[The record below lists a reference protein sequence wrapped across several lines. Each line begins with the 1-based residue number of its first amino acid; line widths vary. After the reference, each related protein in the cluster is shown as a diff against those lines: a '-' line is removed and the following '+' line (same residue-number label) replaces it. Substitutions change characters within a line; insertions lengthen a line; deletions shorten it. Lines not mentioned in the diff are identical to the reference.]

1 MARPRAR
8 TPQSTPAQYLLP
20 RHALALLAGAGL
32 AAAQSSS
39 LPRIDYSALGT
50 VAVVGSFAGLSFYD
64 AENPPRPYDSRAS
77 TLVARDADGDLRNL
91 GATDEG
97 GAIRAV
103 CQTPDA
109 LVYVGGNFS
118 SIGGVEAANIASY
131 DPAGGTFAALA
142 GGLTGEVRALSCNG
156 STVYAGGEFGAPSG
170 VDGGPNVAAWS
181 AADSAWTTLPLY
193 GFNGAVDSIAS
204 SEDGRSLFFGGAFS
218 TTFSNSSAA
227 NSSSSSSSTGPE
239 FPSLGSSLTP
249 ISLNSSDY
257 WASPTTWTSGF
268 GRPQYIFCPRHADG
282 IGASWLLVDGQTGFF
297 TARMFRQLNAR
308 GIRIGNTFYEGR
320 GTRNFSVVSIPDNQV
335 LELTYA
341 SNPYDSTSELATC
354 SDNCP
359 LAHDPAIPYQDF
371 LFPEGTSLTGFQ
383 LNIFGW
389 YGAGGGLHL
398 LQLLSD
404 GAYAYAVESNNNSPC
419 SNGLAASTEAQ
430 VSTSGTWTTA
440 EVNTAIPGTVQEVLV
455 ADVAGGTSASSAPSV
470 TWKPYVSQPGEY
482 AVFLVTPGCVGT
494 ESCASRTSVRV
505 TATPSGG
512 DATGTTVDQATPD
525 DISTLVYNGTLNAG
539 ADALEVTMTLADGGA
554 PTSGETYQLVANYV
568 NLVAAST
575 SGTSMRID
583 RGYGLYEYPL
593 VDTGAFGDAVPTAQ
607 AQGVNASATMTN
619 ATALNALS
627 FDLNEGAIVRSVISV
642 GSGEDAHVFVG
653 GEFTYSGDTGS
664 SVNVVGY
671 RRDQILIA
679 PNGGLGGSVASL
691 VAINGVLYAA
701 GAFTAASD
709 GAVGEL
715 SGLAK
720 WNYSASASAWEALGS
735 VPSVGGSVAQL
746 AVVNPASDD
755 DDASAAVI
763 AAGAGGSGLAFYEPA
778 SSSWNESAA
787 GLFLGNLTAV
797 GSASSRANTNST
809 TYLAGNIIAAIKDA
823 APGGAVL
830 SEGRNGR
837 PQLDSFGF
845 GFNTSSASSPVSA
858 SSNASSASARSK
870 RSDSPGPLGSLLQ
883 RRTVSRLLLEPRAP
897 QTTAAV
903 NLTLPSP
910 IQAVAASS
918 ASSSGSQTD
927 QVLAGAFWKNGST
940 ELMLLGGSF
949 ATESGVSN
957 LGAYDTAADTLASLP
972 GLEVV
977 GAVTALKVVEDSLW
991 VGGNFSTAAG
1001 RQGLST
1007 YSLKD
1012 QTLDDSQPPLTGYSG
1027 SNATVNVIA
1036 QRPGYDD
1043 QILVAG
1049 AFSSAG
1055 SLSCQS
1061 VCLWDNKKL
1070 QWSSLATGLQGAV
1083 GAIDFAGDKS
1093 EYLIAAG
1100 AFEVNDE
1107 TRYVARWSFKNS
1119 TWLNIGAASDLPG
1132 PATAVS
1138 ADDHNAD
1145 KIYVAGSSTSGSPYV
1160 LFWNGT
1166 TWADVNNNTLASGSG
1181 IQQLAF
1187 VPLSRSHESNDAME
1201 SNRMLLV
1208 SGDLTIND
1216 TSVSSALYDG
1226 EAWYP
1231 YLVATSETG
1240 SSGIVAQM
1248 FYSVSNFSLSAG
1260 RHLAAGLV
1268 ILISIAIG
1276 LGLVFLFVL
1285 IGLLVMLAT
1294 KRRDE
1299 RQYPPRDPQR
1309 EVGTTSD
1316 ASSLHRPSS
1325 LLQTV
1330 GAATAVLLDPK
1341 GEKAIHR
1348 DMHGGDGTGS
1358 FDAAALSYGGG
1369 AGGSD
1374 LDEDEGGEP
1383 STALARYSF
1392 HAEHPG
1398 ELSISANEQ
1407 LQILESQDP
1416 NWWMVANRDGQR
1428 GLVPLS
1434 YLA

>member
-1 MARPRAR
+1 MR
-8 TPQSTPAQYLLP
+8 L
-20 RHALALLAGAGL
+20 
-32 AAAQSSS
+32 
-39 LPRIDYSALGT
+39 
-50 VAVVGSFAGLSFYD
+50 
-64 AENPPRPYDSRAS
+64 
-77 TLVARDADGDLRNL
+77 
-91 GATDEG
+91 
-97 GAIRAV
+97 
-103 CQTPDA
+103 
-109 LVYVGGNFS
+109 
-118 SIGGVEAANIASY
+118 
-131 DPAGGTFAALA
+131 
-142 GGLTGEVRALSCNG
+142 
-156 STVYAGGEFGAPSG
+156 
-170 VDGGPNVAAWS
+170 
-181 AADSAWTTLPLY
+181 
-193 GFNGAVDSIAS
+193 
-204 SEDGRSLFFGGAFS
+204 
-218 TTFSNSSAA
+218 
-227 NSSSSSSSTGPE
+227 
-239 FPSLGSSLTP
+239 
-249 ISLNSSDY
+249 
-257 WASPTTWTSGF
+257 
-268 GRPQYIFCPRHADG
+268 
-282 IGASWLLVDGQTGFF
+282 
-297 TARMFRQLNAR
+297 
-308 GIRIGNTFYEGR
+308 
-320 GTRNFSVVSIPDNQV
+320 
-335 LELTYA
+335 
-341 SNPYDSTSELATC
+341 
-354 SDNCP
+354 
-359 LAHDPAIPYQDF
+359 
-371 LFPEGTSLTGFQ
+371 
-383 LNIFGW
+383 
-389 YGAGGGLHL
+389 
-398 LQLLSD
+398 
-404 GAYAYAVESNNNSPC
+404 SPC
-419 SNGLAASTEAQ
+419 PSCLSE
-430 VSTSGTWTTA
+430 
-440 EVNTAIPGTVQEVLV
+440 PLTV
-455 ADVAGGTSASSAPSV
+455 
-470 TWKPYVSQPGEY
+470 
-482 AVFLVTPGCVGT
+482 
-494 ESCASRTSVRV
+494 
-505 TATPSGG
+505 
-512 DATGTTVDQATPD
+512 
-525 DISTLVYNGTLNAG
+525 
-539 ADALEVTMTLADGGA
+539 
-554 PTSGETYQLVANYV
+554 
-568 NLVAAST
+568 
-575 SGTSMRID
+575 
-583 RGYGLYEYPL
+583 
-593 VDTGAFGDAVPTAQ
+593 
-607 AQGVNASATMTN
+607 
-619 ATALNALS
+619 
-627 FDLNEGAIVRSVISV
+627 
-642 GSGEDAHVFVG
+642 
-653 GEFTYSGDTGS
+653 
-664 SVNVVGY
+664 
-671 RRDQILIA
+671 RRDI
-679 PNGGLGGSVASL
+679 
-691 VAINGVLYAA
+691 
-701 GAFTAASD
+701 
-709 GAVGEL
+709 
-715 SGLAK
+715 
-720 WNYSASASAWEALGS
+720 
-735 VPSVGGSVAQL
+735 
-746 AVVNPASDD
+746 
-755 DDASAAVI
+755 
-763 AAGAGGSGLAFYEPA
+763 
-778 SSSWNESAA
+778 
-787 GLFLGNLTAV
+787 
-797 GSASSRANTNST
+797 
-809 TYLAGNIIAAIKDA
+809 
-823 APGGAVL
+823 
-830 SEGRNGR
+830 
-837 PQLDSFGF
+837 
-845 GFNTSSASSPVSA
+845 
-858 SSNASSASARSK
+858 
-870 RSDSPGPLGSLLQ
+870 
-883 RRTVSRLLLEPRAP
+883 
-897 QTTAAV
+897 
-903 NLTLPSP
+903 
-910 IQAVAASS
+910 
-918 ASSSGSQTD
+918 
-927 QVLAGAFWKNGST
+927 
-940 ELMLLGGSF
+940 
-949 ATESGVSN
+949 
-957 LGAYDTAADTLASLP
+957 
-972 GLEVV
+972 
-977 GAVTALKVVEDSLW
+977 
-991 VGGNFSTAAG
+991 
-1001 RQGLST
+1001 
-1007 YSLKD
+1007 
-1012 QTLDDSQPPLTGYSG
+1012 GYSG

-1083 GAIDFAGDKS
+1083 GAIDFAGVSSPSQVHVGGRSRTYEPSYAQDKS

-1348 DMHGGDGTGS
+1348 DMYGGDGTGS